1 MLLGKRCEEEL
12 SMLQVEMINVL
23 AYWKNRLEQL
33 TTYLDDCVSL
43 QSESN
48 LLIRGTYS
56 CLKCLYLE
64 AEMSHT
70 KAQLAYHKI
79 CDVDPKVESTSHMD
93 DFDDSASDTDN
104 DTDNDNY

>member
-12 SMLQVEMINVL
+12 SMLQVEIINVL

-43 QSESN
+43 QSEN
-48 LLIRGTYS
+48 LLVRETYS

-79 CDVDPKVESTSHMD
+79 CGVDPIVESTSHMD
-93 DFDDSASDTDN
+93 DSDDSASDTDN
-104 DTDNDNY
+104 DSDNDNY